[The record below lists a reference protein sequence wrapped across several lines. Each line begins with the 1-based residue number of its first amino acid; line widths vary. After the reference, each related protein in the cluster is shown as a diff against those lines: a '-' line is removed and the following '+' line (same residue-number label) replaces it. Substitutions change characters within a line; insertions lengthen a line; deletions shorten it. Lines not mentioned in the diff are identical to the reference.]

1 MALSSFALC
10 EHHSGLARHQ
20 LSYRSV
26 FDLDRTG
33 VASRG
38 IRREIADRPYDS
50 TPSADDHRSSLDLGG
65 RTGNAV
71 LAWHAA
77 PIYAVRA
84 SSTASTGSRAVV
96 GARPFST
103 RGLLADS
110 CSGIGGMAYSGGIYA
125 GIAIGTVACGRACV
139 LPRIGF
145 SFLVA
150 GCAALAE
157 RAEMAAMV
165 DPRLPFSGHP
175 SL

>member
-10 EHHSGLARHQ
+10 EHHSCLARRQ

-84 SSTASTGSRAVV
+84 SSTTSTGSRAVV

-103 RGLLADS
+103 GGLLADG
-110 CSGIGGMAYSGGIYA
+110 CSRIGGMAYPASFYA
-125 GIAIGTVACGRACV
+125 RIAVGTVARGRTCMF
-139 LPRIGF
+139 PRIRF

-157 RAEMAAMV
+157 CAEMAAMV

-175 SL
+175 SV